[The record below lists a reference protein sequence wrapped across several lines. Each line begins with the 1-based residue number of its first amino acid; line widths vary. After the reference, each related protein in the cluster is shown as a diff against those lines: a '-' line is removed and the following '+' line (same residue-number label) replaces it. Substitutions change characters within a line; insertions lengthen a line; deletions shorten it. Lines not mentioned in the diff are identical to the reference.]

1 MIWIEHVVRALTSL
15 VSRMTCLYGGEF
27 IGDGTPA
34 EVLANPRVRE
44 IYFGA
49 DPDLSVDPLLGA
61 GKERRSAL
69 RGGPPPPRERSTA

>member
-1 MIWIEHVVRALTSL
+1 MA
-15 VSRMTCLYGGEF
+15 CLYGGQF

-49 DPDLSVDPLLGA
+49 DPDLSADA
-61 GKERRSAL
+61 A
-69 RGGPPPPRERSTA
+69 GGPADAGDSPADAPLEEPEKKDQEHE